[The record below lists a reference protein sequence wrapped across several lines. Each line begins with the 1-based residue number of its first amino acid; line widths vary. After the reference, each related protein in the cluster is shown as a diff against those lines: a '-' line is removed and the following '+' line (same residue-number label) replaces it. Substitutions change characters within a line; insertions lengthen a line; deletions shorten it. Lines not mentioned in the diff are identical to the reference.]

1 MLRRTPLTPALSR
14 RERALFGGSFN
25 YAQHN
30 SAPYPSHKTPA
41 FVAEPPFQ
49 YTVYEKDI
57 FGGDLASTWVAKPE
71 VHAEVQSPRKT
82 LCKLIVANDDNYALA
97 A

>member
-1 MLRRTPLTPALSR
+1 MADVQNEGRKRSEESRTDRQSEIFCAAQVVFGKRRR
-14 RERALFGGSFN
+14 
-25 YAQHN
+25 
-30 SAPYPSHKTPA
+30 
-41 FVAEPPFQ
+41 
-49 YTVYEKDI
+49 
-57 FGGDLASTWVAKPE
+57 KPE